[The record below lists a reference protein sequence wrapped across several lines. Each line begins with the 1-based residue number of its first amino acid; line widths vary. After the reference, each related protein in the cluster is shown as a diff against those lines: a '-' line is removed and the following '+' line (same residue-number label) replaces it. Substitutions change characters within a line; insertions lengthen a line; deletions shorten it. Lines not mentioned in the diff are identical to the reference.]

1 MLHEAD
7 HISHKKQRQ
16 CHNIRHN
23 VVMLSHKLIVRHV
36 PMQHCSQECLSD
48 NRMPLLTA
56 PWMHLLRTPSS
67 LRLMYKNTSLH
78 TEKYFVNRKAV
89 TKCLSSNGQE
99 VQEVQSPTYEHIYMQ
114 HCMCSSTIWLPLS
127 PVSRRSIFRLQFKL

>member
-56 PWMHLLRTPSS
+56 CITNKYLL
-67 LRLMYKNTSLH
+67 Y
-78 TEKYFVNRKAV
+78 
-89 TKCLSSNGQE
+89 CLN
-99 VQEVQSPTYEHIYMQ
+99 YRI
-114 HCMCSSTIWLPLS
+114 
-127 PVSRRSIFRLQFKL
+127 